1 MSLWSRILMLLR
13 IKTSAT
19 LDRMEDPRE
28 VLDYAYDQQQA
39 LLRKVRQGLVDVAT
53 SKRQLELGV
62 QKLAKRVPATEEQAR
77 KALASDR
84 EDLARIALQRK
95 QTALQEIESLEMQL
109 EGVAEEE
116 TRLTAAEQQLSAR
129 IEEFRTRRQAASA
142 RYTAAEAQVKIGEA
156 MTGISGELA
165 DLSMALGRA
174 EEKTRRMQ
182 ARASALGSLIEVGS
196 LALPGGEG
204 DVVERELKQL
214 TASQAVDDELDDLKR
229 ELGKLPPP
237 SE

>member
-1 MSLWSRILMLLR
+1 MLLR

-28 VLDYAYDQQQA
+28 VLDYAYDQQQE

-53 SKRQLELGV
+53 SKRQLEIEV
-62 QKLAKRVPATEEQAR
+62 EKLANRIPSTEEQAK
-77 KALASDR
+77 KALANNR

-95 QTALQEIESLEMQL
+95 QTAIQEIESLGTQL
-109 EGVAEEE
+109 QGVADEENK
-116 TRLTAAEQQLSAR
+116 LTAAEQQLSAR

-174 EEKTRRMQ
+174 EEKTTRMQ

-196 LALPGGEG
+196 LALPGVEG
-204 DVVERELKQL
+204 DVVGRELKQL
-214 TASQAVDDELDDLKR
+214 TASQAVDDELEDLKR
-229 ELGKLPPP
+229 ELDKLPPP